1 LTSVRK
7 AALDDVPDIHRL
19 INHFARQELMLS
31 RSRGD
36 IYENLRDFTVT
47 VSEKQVIACGAL
59 HIVWDDLAEI
69 KCLAV
74 TKERQHEG
82 IGTVIVRSLIEEA
95 RALHVGRVFS
105 LTYQRSFFERL
116 GFQHTSKESL
126 PHKIWSEC
134 VRCPKFPDCD
144 EEAVIMDL
152 GQGPSA
158 PED

>member
-7 AALDDVPDIHRL
+7 ASLGDVPDIHRL
-19 INHFARQELMLS
+19 VNHFARQELMLS

-36 IYENLRDFTVT
+36 LYENLRDFTVT
-47 VSEKQVIACGAL
+47 VDAGHVVACGAL

-69 KCLAV
+69 KCVAV
-74 TKERQHEG
+74 TEDRQKEG
-82 IGTVIVRSLIEEA
+82 IGTTIVQSLIEEA
-95 RALHVGRVFS
+95 RALHVARVFS

-116 GFQHTSKESL
+116 GFQHASKESL

-152 GQGPSA
+152 GESA
-158 PED
+158 